1 VSNQTADDW
10 QALLDGTG
18 EVTIATS
25 RLRAL
30 PIVLAGIAF
39 LALGIFLLV
48 DGTEL
53 EAVVGGGSILVGLLG
68 FGRAAWAVGTGRPHL
83 VVSTGRV
90 RYGLESVPW
99 SWVSSISRRSVRV
112 RGRSVIQLA
121 ISYDASDRGMAGDD
135 VLYVADTID
144 ADLAE
149 LDPWL
154 NRVWLRHHR
163 GV

>member
-99 SWVSSISRRSVRV
+99 SWVSAISRRSVRV